1 MNVTN
6 DGTVGDVGCFPSL
19 HVYTFL
25 VDWLVCALL
34 PHHIGA
40 DSLHP
45 YSYKEDGEH
54 SYRLLNSLM
63 RPFSRQ
69 RGIAIAPTDSL
80 SRRSIKS
87 EFVMA
92 ANKVDDVIE
101 EEVDLNLCLGGQ
113 GTASEPQGKRPKVAS
128 FALDCDS
135 LFPSAPSLESR
146 PISMTER
153 MPNSSGHYV
162 CSISDDDG
170 SLFISDSSK
179 MEVDENVS
187 QEMDDQEI
195 QMDLTDDLLH
205 LVLSFLDHDNL
216 CRAAK
221 VCRQWRVA
229 SAHEDFWRSLN
240 FENRNISPQ
249 QYERVHMLWN
259 RSIFYLDEAEYV
271 IACSFMLCDL
281 DFEPLSLSLSFMPSC
296 DLVSFTNILILCL
309 ILKASNQSL
318 RKSLSLN
325 LELS

>member
-1 MNVTN
+1 
-6 DGTVGDVGCFPSL
+6 
-19 HVYTFL
+19 
-25 VDWLVCALL
+25 
-34 PHHIGA
+34 
-40 DSLHP
+40 
-45 YSYKEDGEH
+45 
-54 SYRLLNSLM
+54 
-63 RPFSRQ
+63 
-69 RGIAIAPTDSL
+69 
-80 SRRSIKS
+80 
-87 EFVMA
+87 MA

-101 EEVDLNLCLGGQ
+101 EEGGCLNLRMGGQ
-113 GTASEPQGKRPKVAS
+113 EPPSEHKENAPKDSGSDREMTSFGKLLVVTRKRQNFASLHRLNLS
-128 FALDCDS
+128 LDCDS
-135 LFPSAPSLESR
+135 LFPSALSLESR

-195 QMDLTDDLLH
+195 RMDLTDDLLH

-249 QYERVHMLWN
+249 QYDNEDHWGVGR
-259 RSIFYLDEAEYV
+259 DEAYIGV
-271 IACSFMLCDL
+271 KIRLLLPCCAGSY
-281 DFEPLSLSLSFMPSC
+281 
-296 DLVSFTNILILCL
+296 
-309 ILKASNQSL
+309 
-318 RKSLSLN
+318 
-325 LELS
+325 